1 MPWLNLYI
9 IYVVALYINTVIK
22 SNITKNHYCW
32 PSNSILLFEKNICI
46 SAPQSNNYLCVTWLP
61 CQDLPSSV
69 TQLTLFLSYPPI
81 PDILGTS
88 HNLSWRRG
96 EGEEKLGG
104 LQFFFGWNM
113 GALKC
118 QKMTLGGSSIFFK

>member
-61 CQDLPSSV
+61 CQDLPPSV
-69 TQLTLFLSYPPI
+69 TQLTLFLSHPPI
-81 PDILGTS
+81 RDILGTS
-88 HNLSWRRG
+88 QNLEAGGGGGGGGG
-96 EGEEKLGG
+96 EIGG
-104 LQFFFGWNM
+104 P
-113 GALKC
+113 
-118 QKMTLGGSSIFFK
+118 SIFFRMEHGGP